1 MQSSDMKSMGKYF
14 VLAVSF
20 LVGGMTTSF
29 AVTLQGAASVNVTSD
44 TAATAKNMAFD
55 EARRQILNDKL
66 RQYADA
72 DAVKDAIKNAKS
84 SELANLILSSSID
97 GEQVSDTTYSASVSM
112 TVDIDAARNWLVQ
125 NEIQNW
131 LPTNDVT
138 DTFVVNVQMPD
149 KLVDWSDLNRIARA
163 KNIDLNVVE
172 LAGNTVRLN
181 LPKSV
186 RTDFTIAIRGAGWR
200 YADKN
205 GELNI
210 WK

>member
-29 AVTLQGAASVNVTSD
+29 AVTLQGAAFVNVTSD

>member
-1 MQSSDMKSMGKYF
+1 MGKVF
-14 VLAVSF
+14 LLTVSF
-20 LVGGMTTSF
+20 LVGGVTASF
-29 AVTLQGAASVNVTSD
+29 AVSLQGTAFVNITSD
-44 TAATAKNMAFD
+44 TAATAKNIAFD

-66 RQYADA
+66 RQYADV
-72 DAVKDAIKNAKS
+72 DAISDAIKNAKRDD
-84 SELANLILSSSID
+84 LANLILQSSID
-97 GEQVSDTTYSASVSM
+97 GEQTSDTTYSASVSM
-112 TVDIDAARNWLVQ
+112 TVDIEAAREWLTQ

>member
-1 MQSSDMKSMGKYF
+1 MQSSKMRFMGKVF
-14 VLAVSF
+14 LLTVSF
-20 LVGGMTTSF
+20 LVGGVTASF
-29 AVTLQGAASVNVTSD
+29 AVSLQGTAFVNITSD
-44 TAATAKNMAFD
+44 TAATAKNIAFD

-66 RQYADA
+66 RQYADV
-72 DAVKDAIKNAKS
+72 DAISDAIKNAKRDD
-84 SELANLILSSSID
+84 LANLILQSSID
-97 GEQVSDTTYSASVSM
+97 GEQTSDTTYSASVSM
-112 TVDIDAARNWLVQ
+112 TVDIEAAREWLTQ

>member
-1 MQSSDMKSMGKYF
+1 MQSSDMAVMGKYF

-29 AVTLQGAASVNVTSD
+29 AVTLQGTASVNVTSD

-72 DAVKDAIKNAKS
+72 DAVTDVIKNAKS

-112 TVDIDAARNWLVQ
+112 TVDIDAARNWLMQ

>member
-131 LPTNDVT
+131 LPTDDVT

>member
-1 MQSSDMKSMGKYF
+1 MGKVF
-14 VLAVSF
+14 LLTVSF
-20 LVGGMTTSF
+20 LVGGVTASF
-29 AVTLQGAASVNVTSD
+29 AVSLQGTAFVNITSD
-44 TAATAKNMAFD
+44 TAATAKNIAFD

-66 RQYADA
+66 RQYADV
-72 DAVKDAIKNAKS
+72 DAISDAIKNAKRDD
-84 SELANLILSSSID
+84 LANLILQSSID
-97 GEQVSDTTYSASVSM
+97 GEQTSDTTYSASVSM
-112 TVDIDAARNWLVQ
+112 TVDIEAAREWLAQ

-138 DTFVVNVQMPD
+138 DVFVVNVKMSD
-149 KLVDWSDLNRIARA
+149 KLVDWSELNRVARA
-163 KNIDLNVVE
+163 KNIDLNVVS
-172 LAGNTVRLN
+172 LSGNIAQLN

>member
-1 MQSSDMKSMGKYF
+1 MQSSKMKFMGKTF
-14 VLAVSF
+14 LLTVSF
-20 LVGGMTTSF
+20 LVGGVTASF
-29 AVTLQGAASVNVTSD
+29 AVSLQGTAFVNITSD
-44 TAATAKNMAFD
+44 TAATAKNIAFD

-72 DAVKDAIKNAKS
+72 DALREAIKTAKRDD
-84 SELANLILSSSID
+84 LANLILQSSID
-97 GEQVSDTTYSASVSM
+97 GEQTSDTTYSASVSM
-112 TVDIDAARNWLVQ
+112 TIDIDVARQWLTQ

-131 LPTNDVT
+131 LPTNDVM
-138 DTFVVNVQMPD
+138 DTFVVNVKMSD
-149 KLVDWSDLNRIARA
+149 KLVDWSDLKRIARA

-172 LAGNTVRLN
+172 LAGNVVQLK

-200 YADKN
+200 YADQD
-205 GELNI
+205 GELSI

>member
-1 MQSSDMKSMGKYF
+1 MGKTF
-14 VLAVSF
+14 LLTVSF
-20 LVGGMTTSF
+20 LVGGVTASF
-29 AVTLQGAASVNVTSD
+29 AVSLQGTAFVNITSD
-44 TAATAKNMAFD
+44 TAATAKNIAFD

-72 DAVKDAIKNAKS
+72 DALREAIKTAKRDD
-84 SELANLILSSSID
+84 LANLILQSSID
-97 GEQVSDTTYSASVSM
+97 GEQTSDTTYSASVSM
-112 TVDIDAARNWLVQ
+112 TIDIDVARQWLTQ

-131 LPTNDVT
+131 LPTNDVM
-138 DTFVVNVQMPD
+138 DTFVVNVKMSD

-172 LAGNTVRLN
+172 LAGNVVQLK

-200 YADKN
+200 YADQD
-205 GELNI
+205 GELSI

>member
-1 MQSSDMKSMGKYF
+1 MGKVF
-14 VLAVSF
+14 LLTVSF
-20 LVGGMTTSF
+20 LVGGVTASF
-29 AVTLQGAASVNVTSD
+29 AVSLQGTAFVNITSD
-44 TAATAKNMAFD
+44 TAATAKNIAFD

-66 RQYADA
+66 RQYADV
-72 DAVKDAIKNAKS
+72 DAISDAIKNAKRDD
-84 SELANLILSSSID
+84 LANLILQSSID
-97 GEQVSDTTYSASVSM
+97 GEQTSDTTYSASVSM
-112 TVDIDAARNWLVQ
+112 TVDIEAAREWLAQ

-138 DTFVVNVQMPD
+138 DVFVVNVTMSD
-149 KLVDWSDLNRIARA
+149 KLVDWSELNRVARA
-163 KNIDLNVVE
+163 KNIDLNVVS
-172 LAGNTVRLN
+172 LSGNIAQLN

>member
-1 MQSSDMKSMGKYF
+1 MKFMGKTF
-14 VLAVSF
+14 LLTVSF
-20 LVGGMTTSF
+20 LVGGVTASF
-29 AVTLQGAASVNVTSD
+29 AVSLQGTAFVNITSD
-44 TAATAKNMAFD
+44 TAATAKNIAFD

-72 DAVKDAIKNAKS
+72 DALREAIKTAKRDD
-84 SELANLILSSSID
+84 LANLILQSSID
-97 GEQVSDTTYSASVSM
+97 GEQTSDTTYSASVSM
-112 TVDIDAARNWLVQ
+112 TIDIDVARQWLTQ

-131 LPTNDVT
+131 LPTNDVM
-138 DTFVVNVQMPD
+138 DTFVVNVKMSD

-172 LAGNTVRLN
+172 LAGNVVQLK

-200 YADKN
+200 YADQD
-205 GELNI
+205 GELSI

>member
-1 MQSSDMKSMGKYF
+1 MQSSKMKFMGKTF
-14 VLAVSF
+14 LLTVSF
-20 LVGGMTTSF
+20 LVGGVTASF
-29 AVTLQGAASVNVTSD
+29 AVSLQGTAFVNITSD
-44 TAATAKNMAFD
+44 TAATAKNIAFD

-72 DAVKDAIKNAKS
+72 DALREAIKTAKRDD
-84 SELANLILSSSID
+84 LANLILQSSID
-97 GEQVSDTTYSASVSM
+97 GEQTSDTTYSASVSM
-112 TVDIDAARNWLVQ
+112 TIDIDVARQWLTQ

-131 LPTNDVT
+131 LPTNDVM
-138 DTFVVNVQMPD
+138 DTFVVNVKMSD

-172 LAGNTVRLN
+172 LAGNVVQLK

-200 YADKN
+200 YADQD
-205 GELNI
+205 GELSI